1 MVHKSSISESC
12 IGINKIESYP
22 CCIIAELAL
31 TYKDYIVG
39 WICALEVEQAAARAL
54 LNLKHPRLPLI
65 VGDTNI
71 YYFSSINGYNIV
83 IACLLD
89 RETSNNPIAAV
100 AT

>member
-1 MVHKSSISESC
+1 M
-12 IGINKIESYP
+12 
-22 CCIIAELAL
+22 AELAL
-31 TYKDYIVG
+31 TYRDYTVG
-39 WICALEVEQAAARAL
+39 WICALKVEQATARAL
-54 LNLKHPRLPLI
+54 LDSRHPRLPSI
-65 VGDTNI
+65 IGDTNI